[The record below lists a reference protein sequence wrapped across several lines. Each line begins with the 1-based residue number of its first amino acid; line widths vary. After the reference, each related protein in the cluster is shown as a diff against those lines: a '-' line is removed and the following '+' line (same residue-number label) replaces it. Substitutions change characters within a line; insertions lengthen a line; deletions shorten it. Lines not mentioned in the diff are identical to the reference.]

1 MKANY
6 VIIAALGAFALTAVS
21 CINGNWGGKD
31 TQIDNSVTVEI
42 EQEPV
47 VVPSDDIMAFGKSQI
62 INSDKEGNLH
72 LEVEAKG
79 SASITTVLN
88 EGEATEI
95 PGQLEMAPEEEDLP
109 DFCSS
114 ESGAIFSDARVIL
127 SLKNPSPTPVL
138 FNGKISAGSK
148 VADLPALLVPPAT
161 EEYKIAL
168 TLRKNPTLELE
179 DKFKADEEFIVSDN
193 VADVIN
199 HISAD
204 DGIVIKNLTVEPATK
219 AIAPASEGYEFSVGA
234 TLHVP
239 LFFPAGTVLKYDI
252 DFTGELIDVSKYNV
266 TVNDY
271 QIEADVTNTIPFEI
285 SGTGTSTNGVYAELD
300 TPIKA
305 GDVNAPAN
313 TKVYIHIKSTATVV
327 NLEGAVLHLVLKTD
341 KDVRLKKNQKL
352 DIDMKSI
359 KFSEKK

>member
-47 VVPSDDIMAFGKSQI
+47 VVPSNDILDYGKSQLVTP
-62 INSDKEGNLH
+62 DKEGNLQ
-72 LEVEAKG
+72 LSIEAKG
-79 SASITTVLN
+79 SASITTYLN

-95 PGQLEMAPEEEDLP
+95 PGQLEMTASKEELPE
-109 DFCSS
+109 FCSS
-114 ESGAIFSDARVIL
+114 ESGAVFSDARVVIT
-127 SLKNPSPTPVL
+127 LKNPSPAPVL
-138 FNGKISAGSK
+138 FHGKIGTGDK
-148 VADLPALLVPPAT
+148 KADLPDLLVPAAT

-168 TLRKNPTLELE
+168 TVRKDHDIPI
-179 DKFKADEEFIVSDN
+179 DEEFKANEEIVITDN
-193 VADVIN
+193 VAEVIN
-199 HISAD
+199 HISTKE
-204 DGIVIKNLTVEPATK
+204 GIVIKDLTVEPATK

>member
-47 VVPSDDIMAFGKSQI
+47 VVPSDDIMDYGKSQI

-114 ESGAIFSDARVIL
+114 ESGAVFSDARVIL

-148 VADLPALLVPPAT
+148 VQEGVRIHGGGGSHHLVGQGVCHGSFLGMLGPPDAVLLELGVGLGCSYGIQLSLIFLLFFNLTALVPKEAHH
-161 EEYKIAL
+161 
-168 TLRKNPTLELE
+168 N
-179 DKFKADEEFIVSDN
+179 
-193 VADVIN
+193 
-199 HISAD
+199 
-204 DGIVIKNLTVEPATK
+204 
-219 AIAPASEGYEFSVGA
+219 EGYEYKA
-234 TLHVP
+234 
-239 LFFPAGTVLKYDI
+239 
-252 DFTGELIDVSKYNV
+252 
-266 TVNDY
+266 ND
-271 QIEADVTNTIPFEI
+271 
-285 SGTGTSTNGVYAELD
+285 
-300 TPIKA
+300 
-305 GDVNAPAN
+305 
-313 TKVYIHIKSTATVV
+313 
-327 NLEGAVLHLVLKTD
+327 
-341 KDVRLKKNQKL
+341 
-352 DIDMKSI
+352 
-359 KFSEKK
+359 